1 MPAMNMQITWIGCL
15 EVLKKLCIALLEAKM
30 ISINITYIGGER
42 EDKTLVIIIVTISYA
57 SILCAIS
64 KREDRQGFDD
74 RDIQ

>member
-1 MPAMNMQITWIGCL
+1 
-15 EVLKKLCIALLEAKM
+15 M